1 MDCAICY
8 SEITKSTGKIELSCS
23 HTFHIKCLTN
33 WFKSQSEQYI
43 EQSCPYCRHEVN
55 EEEEVPI
62 VEKAEHNRF
71 HNRLKLYEEEVTGW
85 YTTASDQLNSYLK
98 RINTLE
104 DQRNTAMMLMDS
116 YQKEAIECRLLLEA
130 AKQAEIKN
138 AKKVSVASW
147 AQWSAAERKVL

>member
-33 WFKSQSEQYI
+33 WFKSQSEQYM
-43 EQSCPYCRHEVN
+43 EQSCPYCRHEAN

-62 VEKAEHNRF
+62 VEKAEQNRF
-71 HNRLKLYEEEVTGW
+71 YNRLKLYEEEVTCW
-85 YTTASDQLNSYLK
+85 YTSASDQLNSYVK

-104 DQRNTAMMLMDS
+104 DQRDTAMMLMDS
-116 YQKEAIECRLLLEA
+116 YQKEADKYRLIVESA
-130 AKQAEIKN
+130 RQAEIKN
-138 AKKVSVASW
+138 AKKASVANW
-147 AQWSAAERKVL
+147 AQWSATQRKV